1 MKVLLD
7 VDTGVDDAAALLY
20 ALFKPQYE
28 IVGIGTVCGNVEAS
42 LAAENTCR
50 ILDLA
55 DAPDIPVA
63 VGAEAPL
70 TGRWPGRVREIHGE
84 NGLGN
89 VELPR
94 SRRNILQGDIEDFYM
109 GLADK
114 YAGEL
119 VLITLGPL
127 TNIARTL
134 AKYPAFASRVKRMV
148 MMGGTVSMRGN
159 VSPLGEAN
167 VTGDPEACDQVFLS
181 GMDITA
187 VGLDVTMNVRLKR
200 SHLTW
205 LDRCKSP
212 RAARAVSFLNQAF
225 EYYWYGNR
233 MQNYC
238 IDDCPLHDPLA
249 VMHAGV
255 TGILRTETRR
265 ARVECGGT
273 YTRGMIVTDLREHPI
288 PGGDIHFAVEADA
301 ERAVREF
308 LSAFWEE

>member
-1 MKVLLD
+1 
-7 VDTGVDDAAALLY
+7 
-20 ALFKPQYE
+20 
-28 IVGIGTVCGNVEAS
+28 
-42 LAAENTCR
+42 
-50 ILDLA
+50 
-55 DAPDIPVA
+55 
-63 VGAEAPL
+63 
-70 TGRWPGRVREIHGE
+70 
-84 NGLGN
+84 
-89 VELPR
+89 
-94 SRRNILQGDIEDFYM
+94 
-109 GLADK
+109 
-114 YAGEL
+114 
-119 VLITLGPL
+119 
-127 TNIARTL
+127 
-134 AKYPAFASRVKRMV
+134 
-148 MMGGTVSMRGN
+148 MRGN
-159 VSPLGEAN
+159 VSPMGEAN
-167 VTGDPEACDQVFLS
+167 VTGDPEACNQVFLS

-200 SHLTW
+200 SHLAW

-212 RAARAVSFLNQAF
+212 RAARAVSFLNQAL

-288 PGGDIHFAVEADA
+288 PGGDIHFAMEADA